1 MGGFLDNSTPIDQ
14 KIQHLIEPAAAGR
27 GAAAHFRIEAPS
39 SKLLGTRTTRKT
51 TKDFTLSLMR

>member
-27 GAAAHFRIEAPS
+27 GA
-39 SKLLGTRTTRKT
+39 GG
-51 TKDFTLSLMR
+51 SLPD